1 MCLFLVQYKTFIIS
15 LTGRRELDFSGHPA
29 SHNNSLV
36 NVRETELPLIRKP
49 FAPIATTVQ
58 PKSNTTN
65 SINDANT
72 ASSESFQKTNPTSN
86 VPFSTPLKKT
96 TDEDQNMT
104 PKAKPIPVPST
115 PSTLSVAM
123 QTAVTPAAPPPTSA
137 YKAEEIP
144 EDNVEYSF
152 EERRAGFVLPKTH
165 IKSIQV

>member
-1 MCLFLVQYKTFIIS
+1 MSHSNS
-15 LTGRRELDFSGHPA
+15 LTNAREAES
-29 SHNNSLV
+29 
-36 NVRETELPLIRKP
+36 PLIRKP
-49 FAPIATTVQ
+49 FAPIPTAVQ
-58 PKSNTTN
+58 PKTNTTN
-65 SINDANT
+65 STNDANT
-72 ASSESFQKTNPTSN
+72 ERTTSD

-96 TDEDQNMT
+96 SVAAADEDQNMMT
-104 PKAKPIPVPST
+104 AKAMPIPVPST

-123 QTAVTPAAPPPTSA
+123 QTAETPAAPPPSSA